1 MRASCWQ
8 EEQKPEQKS
17 ERDSGRKE
25 ESRELL
31 VDVGWLGRSWA
42 ELQIGRRDARGAGEL
57 QGVLACSGARQ
68 EKLTAVCVPLELR
81 FPLKYILGEMGK
93 NAG

>member
-1 MRASCWQ
+1 MWDGSAGAGLSYRQ
-8 EEQKPEQKS
+8 
-17 ERDSGRKE
+17 G
-25 ESRELL
+25 
-31 VDVGWLGRSWA
+31 G
-42 ELQIGRRDARGAGEL
+42 DAQGAGEL

-68 EKLTAVCVPLELR
+68 EELAAVCVSVSPQLPPELR

>member
-25 ESRELL
+25 ESGELL

-42 ELQIGRRDARGAGEL
+42 VTDWGGDARGAGEL

-68 EKLTAVCVPLELR
+68 EELAAVCVPLELR